1 MPHVEPYYDAYA
13 APYIDLA
20 RPYYDAVDQ
29 RIITPSWV
37 YAQQYGAPRVQQ
49 VQAFAKVQWDRSVQ
63 PQVERYQ
70 GLARAH
76 YDAKLAPHV
85 DRFSSALGPYYDIA
99 RTNGL
104 QTYHGLLVPTY
115 GYIHPFLLEGYRAAS
130 AFTGKTV
137 IPSFV
142 WTWNKTYAFLDGT
155 VGPQIRAVY
164 TETVEPQL
172 VKIGKRLGR
181 YSTGKKSV
189 PKPVTDSL
197 TTSSTKTSSS
207 FTKPAA
213 SVPATP
219 SVPSASA
226 SASAPTHREPK
237 PSADARPR
245 ASMEPIPPPEVDEKL
260 EQDDPTRRS
269 AREIVAADL
278 KDWQDRYAKAADEG
292 AAEIDERVQE
302 IAKKLIRRN
311 ARITGKSH
319 LDQLQKAAS
328 SELDSLRSAILDII
342 GTSNS
347 GRAAPEEA
355 HEQIIQAVR
364 QAGMA
369 VRDKAQAVRTWRES
383 YEAEMQSSV
392 TQAAETHF
400 TILENIRDLALQKIG
415 MKWAW
420 MDGVTYKDWAKYHL
434 LKSRFDEWKGNLEN
448 HVISHPSLEAA
459 QLEAA
464 NIEDEAMKLAAAAA
478 KELVR
483 LKQVANWKLTSGDDT
498 PEFDSTLMQQ
508 AAEVAEAAR
517 VAAASATNGVVGA
530 KDSVKGAID
539 GAENLVKDALGDA
552 ISLAS
557 EAASEATDAAP
568 GPEENYLLSETSG
581 PSSEP
586 TIDILVAPKE
596 PLASPTEIH
605 VVDEPTYEPEPKLAA
620 EEGLSDAAEP
630 TSEANP
636 GEDDTLLVASSM
648 ILETPVMA
656 GNFTELPGEDHA
668 APVELPVERD
678 ESDLHE
684 SSPAKT
690 EDNDTESLTVSDT
703 ASVKPALFGAAAQ
716 SVPTRQPVLDEDALD
731 EVSAAMESM
740 RGDMELAYSAAVS
753 LADDQYSQALSI
765 LSAQIQGTPQPAHE
779 KLLASV
785 TSAYSHAMASA
796 RSKFEAAGSFASAG
810 SEEIARE
817 YSSASSAMSELLA
830 DKEPAYSKS
839 LIERLRSA
847 YATIQATAASA
858 AKQARETA
866 ESSTNKDTPSPARD
880 EL

>member
-1 MPHVEPYYDAYA
+1 M
-13 APYIDLA
+13 
-20 RPYYDAVDQ
+20 
-29 RIITPSWV
+29 
-37 YAQQYGAPRVQQ
+37 QQ
-49 VQAFAKVQWDRSVQ
+49 VQAFANLQWDRSVQ
-63 PQVERYQ
+63 PQVEKYQ
-70 GLARAH
+70 GLVRAQ

-85 DRFSSALGPYYDIA
+85 DRFSGAFGPYYDIA

-115 GYIHPFLLEGYRAAS
+115 RYIHPYLLEGYRAAS

-137 IPSFV
+137 VPTFV

-155 VGPQIRAVY
+155 VGPQIRTLY

-189 PKPVTDSL
+189 PKSVTDSL
-197 TTSSTKTSSS
+197 TTASTKTSSS

-213 SVPATP
+213 SVPATS

-226 SASAPTHREPK
+226 SASASASVPAYREPK
-237 PSADARPR
+237 PSADARAR

-292 AAEIDERVQE
+292 AAEIDERVQD

-319 LDQLQKAAS
+319 LERLQKAAS
-328 SELDSLRSAILDII
+328 SELESLRSAILEII
-342 GTSNS
+342 GTANS
-347 GRAAPEEA
+347 GRATPEEA

-434 LKSRFDEWKGNLEN
+434 LKSRFDEWKGDLEN

-508 AAEVAEAAR
+508 AAEAAKDAR
-517 VAAASATNGVVGA
+517 VAAAGAAEAVVGV
-530 KDSVKGAID
+530 KDSVEDGIG
-539 GAENLVKDALGDA
+539 GAESLVEDAIGDG

-557 EAASEATDAAP
+557 EAASKATDAVL
-568 GPEENYLLSETSG
+568 GSEEKTALSETSG
-581 PSSEP
+581 LSSEP
-586 TIDILVAPKE
+586 TVDASLAPGDPLV
-596 PLASPTEIH
+596 SPIEFH
-605 VVDEPTYEPEPKLAA
+605 VVDEPTHDPEAKLAA
-620 EEGLSDAAEP
+620 EEDLSHVVEP
-630 TSEANP
+630 TSETTP
-636 GEDDTLLVASSM
+636 DEDDTPFVASSI

-656 GNFTELPGEDHA
+656 GNFTELPEEDNA

-678 ESDLHE
+678 DSDSDE
-684 SSPAKT
+684 SSPPET
-690 EDNDTESLTVSDT
+690 EDNDPEGLPVSDT

-740 RGDMELAYSAAVS
+740 RGDMESAYSAAVS
-753 LADDQYSQALSI
+753 LAGDQYSQALSI

-796 RSKFEAAGSFASAG
+796 RSKFEAASTFASAG

-866 ESSTNKDTPSPARD
+866 ESGANKGTALPPRD